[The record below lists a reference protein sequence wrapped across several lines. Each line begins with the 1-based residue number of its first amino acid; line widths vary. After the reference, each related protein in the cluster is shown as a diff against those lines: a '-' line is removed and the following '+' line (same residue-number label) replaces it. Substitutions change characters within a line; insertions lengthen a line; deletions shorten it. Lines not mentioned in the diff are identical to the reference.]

1 MCGTRCLGSQT
12 AKGTIRSF
20 LKDRDYSDL
29 SLEVFRP
36 WGHLVTINILSG
48 EWKIRLEQLVS
59 RLVGAESEVSVQ
71 SSVAFSN

>member
-1 MCGTRCLGSQT
+1 M
-12 AKGTIRSF
+12 
-20 LKDRDYSDL
+20 KDRDYSDL

-36 WGHLVTINILSG
+36 QGHLVAINTLSG

-71 SSVAFSN
+71 SLVA